1 MIDIINARIALC
13 HDIERLGWSGEVQGI
28 EEVELLRCCFAGGGG
43 HCKKVIYCPA
53 RASNTGTFVTLGGF
67 LVSES
72 FVEAGLA
79 NFEAHCG
86 LSYGQ
91 SIADMALWPAPAFCG

>member
-1 MIDIINARIALC
+1 M
-13 HDIERLGWSGEVQGI
+13 HKP
-28 EEVELLRCCFAGGGG
+28 F
-43 HCKKVIYCPA
+43 
-53 RASNTGTFVTLGGF
+53 TGTYSTLAGF

-79 NFEAHCG
+79 NFEARSG

-91 SIADMALWPAPAFCG
+91 SIADMGWPAPAFCG